1 MRGTLENLKASL
13 PSLNKREAKSLL
25 QDVNTWFE
33 QLEPLEYDCF
43 GCKFCIPP
51 EAMTLLTTKFP
62 ALASTTL
69 SSCEFEVSSDSWPP
83 VAGDYSILDASAPVA
98 VSTLSSSK
106 LQGKLAQLRPEGLC
120 IVGKTETENIG
131 IDKIVRNVITN
142 PSIQFLILAGK
153 DTAGHQSGTT
163 LMALWENGVNKNM
176 RIIGSKGRRPVLK
189 NVTSSEVKAFRKQI
203 HIDNMISCENTRTV
217 TKRVRELAG
226 QSIQSKSVTVLNNS
240 ISSCGCHSCCDQ
252 TTISKP
258 LREKRPLPPRVAA
271 KKHKKSSI
279 KLDRAGYFVIIPS
292 SKKKNIAVEH
302 YSYGNKL
309 LRTVEGKNSRDIYLT
324 IIDNNW
330 IRDLG
335 HAAYLGKELA
345 RAEFSLQQGLPYV
358 QDGA

>member
-1 MRGTLENLKASL
+1 
-13 PSLNKREAKSLL
+13 
-25 QDVNTWFE
+25 
-33 QLEPLEYDCF
+33 
-43 GCKFCIPP
+43 
-51 EAMTLLTTKFP
+51 MTLLTTKFP

-69 SSCEFEVSSDSWPP
+69 SSCEFELNTDSWPP

-106 LQGKLAQLRPEGLC
+106 LEVKLAQQRPEGLC

-131 IDKIVRNVITN
+131 IDKIVRNIITN

-153 DTAGHQSGTT
+153 DTSGHQSGTT

-176 RIIGSKGRRPVLK
+176 RIIGSQGRRPVLK
-189 NVTSSEVKAFRKQI
+189 NVTSSEVKAFRKQV
-203 HIDNMISCENTRTV
+203 HIDNLIGCENTRTV

-226 QSIQSKSVTVLNNS
+226 QSIQSKIVFSRNDPA
-240 ISSCGCHSCCDQ
+240 SSCGCHSCCDQ
-252 TTISKP
+252 PSKSEP
-258 LREKRPLPPRVAA
+258 LRETPIVPPRVAA

-292 SKKKNIAVEH
+292 RKKRNITVEH
-302 YSYGNKL
+302 YSYENKL

-330 IRDLG
+330 IRDMG

-345 RAEFSLQQGLPYV
+345 RAEFSLQKGLPYV

>member
-1 MRGTLENLKASL
+1 
-13 PSLNKREAKSLL
+13 
-25 QDVNTWFE
+25 
-33 QLEPLEYDCF
+33 
-43 GCKFCIPP
+43 
-51 EAMTLLTTKFP
+51 MTLLTTKFP

-69 SSCEFEVSSDSWPP
+69 SSCEFEVNADSWPP
-83 VAGDYSILDASAPVA
+83 VAGDYSILDVSAPVA

-106 LQGKLAQLRPEGLC
+106 LEEKLAQQRPEGLC

-131 IDKIVRNVITN
+131 IDKIVRNIITN
-142 PSIQFLILAGK
+142 PSIQFLLLVGK

-189 NVTSSEVKAFRKQI
+189 NVTSSEVKTFRKQV
-203 HIDNMISCENTRTV
+203 HIDNLIGCENTRTI

-226 QSIQSKSVTVLNNS
+226 QSVKSKTVISLNNPV
-240 ISSCGCHSCCDQ
+240 SSCGCHSCCDE
-252 TTISKP
+252 TSISKP
-258 LREKRPLPPRVAA
+258 LREKPSFPPRVAA

-292 SKKKNIAVEH
+292 RKKKNITVEH
-302 YSYGNKL
+302 YSYENKL
-309 LRTVEGKNSRDIYLT
+309 IRTIEGKNSRDIYLT

-330 IRDLG
+330 IIDLG

-345 RAEFSLQQGLPYV
+345 RAELSLQQGLAYV